1 MSRVISP
8 HEQGL
13 LENGDV
19 HPLDVKFPRITIT
32 ASSCALV
39 YPAEAQTSYE
49 VHRYSL
55 LAAFSFMSV
64 LFETSLGDI
73 VIDLETELCPKT
85 CENFLKLCKVYYY
98 NLNAFF
104 NVSKDFLAQAGDPT
118 ATGTGGESIWSYLA
132 STSTSQSPNEPKPP
146 RYFAPEIRPK
156 LKHTKR
162 GTVSM
167 AVAPAL
173 TDASGEHTQGGCGS
187 QFFITLGENVD
198 YLDGK
203 HAVFGHVVEGEDTL
217 EKINEVF
224 VDQDSRPYKDIR
236 IRHVVILDDPF
247 PDPPNLI
254 VPPSSPTRPPDNSTR
269 IAEDEDPLFQ
279 LPEEEEERIR
289 REKAAAASALTL
301 EMVGD
306 LPFAN
311 VRPPENVL
319 FVCKLNPVTRDE
331 DLELIFSRFGSIMS
345 CQVIRDKK
353 TGDSLQY
360 AFIEFDKREE
370 AEQAYFKMQNVLVD
384 DRRIW
389 VDFSQSVARMN
400 THWSNDIKVGPRQ
413 KRGGDGFGGRIDL
426 ERTKRYRDEDNER
439 NRGDGYGMVFDVS
452 GHHDQRRGHR
462 DRSPGRDDRS
472 RRPKD
477 RSKSPRER
485 ERHVDRYRE
494 IDRDRQR
501 HRSRDRSD
509 YGRRR

>member
-1 MSRVISP
+1 
-8 HEQGL
+8 
-13 LENGDV
+13 
-19 HPLDVKFPRITIT
+19 
-32 ASSCALV
+32 
-39 YPAEAQTSYE
+39 
-49 VHRYSL
+49 
-55 LAAFSFMSV
+55 MSV

-104 NVSKDFLAQAGDPT
+104 NVSKDFLAQVGDPT

-132 STSTSQSPNEPKPP
+132 STSLTKSPNESKPS
-146 RYFAPEIRPK
+146 RYFAPEIRPR

-173 TDASGEHTQGGCGS
+173 VDASGEHVQGGCGS
-187 QFFITLGENVD
+187 QFFITLGDNVD

-203 HAVFGHVVEGEDTL
+203 HAVFGHVVEGEETL
-217 EKINEVF
+217 EKINEVY

-247 PDPPNLI
+247 ADPPNLVI
-254 VPPSSPTRPPDNSTR
+254 PPSVPTRPPDNSNR

-331 DLELIFSRFGSIMS
+331 DLELIFSRFGVIMS

-360 AFIEFDKREE
+360 AFIEFDKRED

-389 VDFSQSVARMN
+389 VD
-400 THWSNDIKVGPRQ
+400 
-413 KRGGDGFGGRIDL
+413 L
-426 ERTKRYRDEDNER
+426 
-439 NRGDGYGMVFDVS
+439 
-452 GHHDQRRGHR
+452 
-462 DRSPGRDDRS
+462 
-472 RRPKD
+472 
-477 RSKSPRER
+477 
-485 ERHVDRYRE
+485 
-494 IDRDRQR
+494 
-501 HRSRDRSD
+501 
-509 YGRRR
+509 